1 MTVRYREW
9 YEQLL
14 KPSWAPPAKVF
25 GPVWTVL
32 YLLISVSFGA
42 VLYRCASGQMALV
55 VGLPFALNLVFNLAF
70 TPLQFGLRNNVLA
83 AVDVLLIFSTLVW
96 ALWTIRPIL
105 FWVVLANVPYLLW
118 VTFAAVLQL
127 NITVMNWDRK

>member
-1 MTVRYREW
+1 MTVNYRGW
-9 YEQLL
+9 YDQLL

-32 YLLISVSFGA
+32 YVLIAVSFGA
-42 VLYRCASGQMALV
+42 VLYRCAAGRLAV
-55 VGLPFALNLVFNLAF
+55 TAGLPFALNLVFNLAF
-70 TPLQFGLRNNVLA
+70 TPLQFGLRNNTLA
-83 AVDVLLIFSTLVW
+83 AADVLLVLSTLVW

-118 VTFAAVLQL
+118 ASFAAVLQL
-127 NITVMNWDRK
+127 TITVMNRDRE